1 LRGCAHTID
10 ILSLSGRS
18 RHWSDNRVRIQLL
31 LLMLLRGWQLLLL
44 PTVLKRAKDT
54 FFAATIGFPEAE
66 RRRTVLLILIMPPR
80 AVGDIARP
88 RGPGVADGEAA

>member
-1 LRGCAHTID
+1 MRGCAHTID
-10 ILSLSGRS
+10 ILSLSDRS
-18 RHWSDNRVRIQLL
+18 RHWSDNRVWIQLL
-31 LLMLLRGWQLLLL
+31 LLLLLRQLLLL